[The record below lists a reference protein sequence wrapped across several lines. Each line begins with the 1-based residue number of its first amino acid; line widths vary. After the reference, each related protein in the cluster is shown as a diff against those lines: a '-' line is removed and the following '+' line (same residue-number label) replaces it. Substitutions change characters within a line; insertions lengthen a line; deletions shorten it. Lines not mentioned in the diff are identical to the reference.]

1 MRYEDSA
8 AKAFRKLDK
17 ENQRRIA
24 VYMRDVCAL
33 EHPETRGKPMTAN
46 YAGYWR
52 YRVGNYRL
60 ICRFF
65 GVKCAFAS
73 SSLVIDQASM
83 TKFTRTSIAL

>member
-1 MRYEDSA
+1 MWTLRYEDSA

-65 GVKCAFAS
+65 RGEMRICVVELGHRS
-73 SSLVIDQASM
+73 SVYD
-83 TKFTRTSIAL
+83 